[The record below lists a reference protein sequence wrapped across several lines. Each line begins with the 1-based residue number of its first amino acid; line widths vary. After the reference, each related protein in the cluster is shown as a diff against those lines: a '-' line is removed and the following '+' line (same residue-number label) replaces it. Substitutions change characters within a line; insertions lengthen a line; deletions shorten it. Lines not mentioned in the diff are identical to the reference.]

1 MKRIIY
7 NIGFFF
13 LFLQVLR
20 AQENSNSGVA
30 PFSIPIRNSLKFNR
44 FVVNPAFSY
53 AREQNSYITVY
64 NKRELIEFADAPQT
78 YLLSY
83 SGRFRENQG
92 LALGLFQ
99 QNYGVLTTFGGVA
112 NFAQNVYINQDSN
125 LTFGLNLAFYKSGIN
140 AGSVLTNYDD
150 PALQNIPS
158 SSLITINP
166 GINYGTAFLD
176 FGLAI
181 NNAVLYNL
189 QTSEVVKN
197 DPAQG
202 IQGHIMYTGYVDNNG
217 FFDKSKFSALFR
229 AEARKEQTVI
239 SGLLMFGIPKGIWAQ
254 AGYSNLNGVSGGVG
268 LNITSKI
275 ALEYNYERAIGAF
288 TQLGPSHEITLAYRF
303 SNKFSDEEEEEGAII
318 SASEPKP
325 VLAPKTV
332 AKPVAVVQKPVD
344 PNALTAK
351 EIQDNKLKARAEAEQ
366 KIKDLAEQNRLKREQ
381 AIADAAAK
389 AKLAADARAQALA
402 DSKAARELALKNKVN
417 VKPVAA
423 SDSKVQ
429 AEEQARLKAA
439 ADAKAK
445 AEEEARQK
453 AAADAKAKA
462 EEEARQKAA
471 ADAKAKAEEQ
481 ARIKAAA
488 EAKAKA
494 EEEAR
499 QKAAAAA
506 KLSAEEQARLKAAAD
521 AKAKA
526 EEEARQK
533 AAAAKLSAEEQARL
547 KAAADAKAQAEEK
560 ARIKAAAEAKAKA
573 EEEARQKAAADAKAK
588 AEEQARLKA
597 ANDAKAKAEE
607 EARQKAADAKAQAE
621 EQARIKAAVEAK
633 AKAEEEARQK
643 AAAAKAQAEEQ
654 ARLKAAADAKA
665 QAEEQAR
672 IKAAA
677 DAKAKAEEEA
687 RQKAAAAKA
696 QAEEQARIKAAADA
710 KAKAEEDARQK
721 AAAAKAQAEEQ
732 ARIKAAADAKAK
744 AEEDARQKAA
754 AAKAQAEEQARIKAA
769 AEAKAKAEEDARQKA
784 AAAKAQAE
792 EQARIKAVADAKAK
806 AEEDARQKAAAAK
819 AQAEEQA
826 RIKAAAE
833 AKAKAEEDA
842 RQKAAA
848 AKAQAEEQARLKAA
862 EDAKAKAEE
871 DARQKAAAAAALAAK
886 PKDENLKSMDKIAE
900 TLDGSIKT
908 QSQLLTQLQEK
919 VSQKQKEL
927 QDLRKENDLGD
938 QGVVAVA
945 KEFKSSAGANAAID
959 ALKADIEAINQNQ
972 KQLLD
977 NYQSLY
983 NERVKKVAN
992 KNDEITLS
1000 YLKSIEDLKAEQSKA
1015 LVANN
1020 ALIQTLEEIKVQT
1033 DIEKR
1038 RRIKRANFQNED
1050 DRYAKDM
1057 QTLKVLKQTT
1067 RLSATPLKVE
1077 DFDFGNEQVNMQI
1090 IKNIKNVE
1098 AGFYMV
1104 YAVHSDVAKRD
1115 DFVTKTLA
1123 SGDPNVGFFYDVKT
1137 TNYFIYSA
1145 RFDSLDA
1152 ATSTLQSK
1160 GSKPYNSK
1168 MVIIKVEN

>member
-792 EQARIKAVADAKAK
+792 EQARIKA
-806 AEEDARQKAAAAK
+806 
-819 AQAEEQA
+819 
-826 RIKAAAE
+826 AAE

>member
-402 DSKAARELALKNKVN
+402 DAKAARELALKNKVN

-547 KAAADAKAQAEEK
+547 KAAADAKAQAEEQ

-769 AEAKAKAEEDARQKA
+769 AE
-784 AAAKAQAE
+784 
-792 EQARIKAVADAKAK
+792 
-806 AEEDARQKAAAAK
+806 
-819 AQAEEQA
+819 
-826 RIKAAAE
+826 
-833 AKAKAEEDA
+833 
-842 RQKAAA
+842 
-848 AKAQAEEQARLKAA
+848 
-862 EDAKAKAEE
+862 AKAKAEE